1 MEDLTKGDE
10 LYIRMGLA
18 ELSALLDQE
27 EGGITSRWY
36 RMESCKN
43 KTLKP
48 GKGSEPFEPFDNPIP
63 PLSQLLRLGEVCTN
77 KVLLACRILEPLKK
91 GKKKGVLGV
100 SLIAWDVL
108 RYEFKLKKFIEL
120 VPVTREKLICSK
132 VYCVRVGSFRGKVK
146 FTAADQADWTQKK
159 TWKPERIRIKESL
172 NDLFHSIAL
181 PLLSMETTVAAAEE
195 AEE

>member
-10 LYIRMGLA
+10 RSIKMGLA
-18 ELSALLDQE
+18 DLFALLGQE
-27 EGGITSRWY
+27 ESGIAACWY
-36 RMESCKN
+36 HIDRCKN
-43 KTLKP
+43 ETLKP
-48 GKGSEPFEPFDNPIP
+48 RKGSEPFDNPIP

-120 VPVTREKLICSK
+120 VPVTRENMERKK
-132 VYCVRVGSFRGKVK
+132 
-146 FTAADQADWTQKK
+146 QKK
-159 TWKPERIRIKESL
+159 S
-172 NDLFHSIAL
+172 
-181 PLLSMETTVAAAEE
+181 
-195 AEE
+195 